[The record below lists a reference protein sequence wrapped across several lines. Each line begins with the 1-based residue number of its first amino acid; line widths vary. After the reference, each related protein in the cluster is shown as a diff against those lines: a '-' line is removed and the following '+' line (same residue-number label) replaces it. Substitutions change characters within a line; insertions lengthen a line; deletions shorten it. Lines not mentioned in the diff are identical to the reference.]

1 MESRAFLCLSG
12 MLLISS
18 ITGKQND
25 NYSKNIYRARYNNW
39 GTVCLAVAN
48 EAHEKFHMLSR
59 STCTATLLLIFH
71 SAMGDGQLGAGEWE
85 QLHPHTPR

>member
-25 NYSKNIYRARYNNW
+25 NYSENIYRARYNNW
-39 GTVCLAVAN
+39 GTVCLAKKYIAN
-48 EAHEKFHMLSR
+48 EARENFHMLSR
-59 STCTATLLLIFH
+59 RAALLLIFH
-71 SAMGDGQLGAGEWE
+71 SAMGARVKMES
-85 QLHPHTPR
+85 